1 MNATAAT
8 TETLPDN
15 FRRIRLELAREPR
28 HPEGDPRIGY
38 SLIAPLDTQG
48 RLDADSWR
56 AFKDKCRVV
65 RFHPDQDHE
74 EGYLRRRPGGS
85 WAFHYEFEDGGED
98 DDPAYR
104 LNDHRFIYGEYVTI
118 EEDEGAHTYR
128 VTKVERP

>member
-1 MNATAAT
+1 MTAAAAQ
-8 TETLPDN
+8 TLPAS

-38 SLIAPLDTQG
+38 TMIAPLDAEG
-48 RLDADSWR
+48 RLDADTWR
-56 AFKDKCRVV
+56 NFKQDCRVV
-65 RFHPDQDHE
+65 RYHAVEDKE

-104 LNDHRFIYGEYVTI
+104 LGEHRVVYGEYVTV

-128 VTKVERP
+128 VAQVERL

>member
-1 MNATAAT
+1 MLDA
-8 TETLPDN
+8 EPITLPDT

-28 HPEGDPRIGY
+28 HPEGDSRIGY
-38 SLIAPLDTQG
+38 SIIAPLDSDG
-48 RLDADSWR
+48 RLDADMWR
-56 AFKDKCRVV
+56 DFKEACRVV
-65 RFHPDQDHE
+65 RFHAAKDHE

-104 LNDHRFIYGEYVTI
+104 LGDHRFLYGEYVTV

-128 VTKVERP
+128 VVQVDRF